1 MTRRARGAR
10 SARRASRPTHARA
23 RACAGARRRRT
34 LPAWG
39 LAGGWAFMLGR
50 GGGPSGT
57 GLWSATVTFLSVWAA
72 HFTLA
77 RHVVYL
83 IEGPSGACGD
93 ARYLVPSF
101 LRWRCRFADD
111 IAIFGFLFAESRGCA
126 LAASAVPPAPHAISR
141 RRRVPQHATPSR
153 TVLRSS
159 LRSAVPYAYARSP
172 RVVSHNTCHL
182 CAGVC
187 ELAAATWASST
198 SPRTNTRST

>member
-83 IEGPSGACGD
+83 IEGPSGVCGD
-93 ARYLVPSF
+93 ITLSRLFSGAASL
-101 LRWRCRFADD
+101 DD
-111 IAIFGFLFAESRGCA
+111 IAKCLNRFAEREQRGA
-126 LAASAVPPAPHAISR
+126 LAASAVPPAPHAITR

-153 TVLRSS
+153 TVLRSG

-187 ELAAATWASST
+187 ELAATWASST